1 MASISF
7 SMFKRVIKELNPKL
21 RVFESFSTRSSMI
34 YLSNS
39 NHGLAGEHGLREICG
54 YPSPCYNHSFPKY
67 DFLDNENKLSRGFAS
82 VFKILVMKKL
92 INKGLLRMLLPHA
105 LDAQRGR
112 PKPPVKVEKSWI
124 PIYSAAPTKTNMVLR
139 KAVKRG

>member
-7 SMFKRVIKELNPKL
+7 SYFKRIIKELNPKL

-54 YPSPCYNHSFPKY
+54 YPSPCYNHSFQKY
-67 DFLDNENKLSRGFAS
+67 DFLDNENKLGRGYAS
-82 VFKILVMKKL
+82 VFKILVMKRL
-92 INKGLLRMLLPHA
+92 ISKDLLRMILPHA
-105 LDAQRGR
+105 LDSQRVR

-124 PIYSAAPTKTNMVLR
+124 PIYSAAPMKTNLAIR